1 MSGTQ
6 RAIPTSSSGK
16 APMEVAVPAA
26 RAAGDVIM
34 GRFYTTKEVSFKGRA
49 NLVTDVDLLA
59 EREAIQLLLSEYP
72 DFGVLSEESEPIVR
86 DSPYKWVL
94 DPIDG
99 TRNFAMGVPHFCVV
113 VALARDGEVVVGVT
127 YDPVRQELF
136 SAEAGKGASVNGTP
150 FSVSPRDQLEESVLA
165 FDMGYVDQKAVT
177 ALDMLRSLWPG
188 LQGIRLMGSAALG
201 LAYAASGRVDL
212 YFHHNLSPWDIA
224 SGLLLASEA
233 GGVVVDRNGNPA
245 TLGSESVI
253 LANPGLVAR
262 FLEATDGMPW
272 RNGG

>member
-1 MSGTQ
+1 M
-6 RAIPTSSSGK
+6 
-16 APMEVAVPAA
+16 
-26 RAAGDVIM
+26 
-34 GRFYTTKEVSFKGRA
+34 
-49 NLVTDVDLLA
+49 
-59 EREAIQLLLSEYP
+59 
-72 DFGVLSEESEPIVR
+72 
-86 DSPYKWVL
+86 
-94 DPIDG
+94 
-99 TRNFAMGVPHFCVV
+99 
-113 VALARDGEVVVGVT
+113 
-127 YDPVRQELF
+127 
-136 SAEAGKGASVNGTP
+136 
-150 FSVSPRDQLEESVLA
+150 LA

>member
-1 MSGTQ
+1 M
-6 RAIPTSSSGK
+6 
-16 APMEVAVPAA
+16 
-26 RAAGDVIM
+26 
-34 GRFYTTKEVSFKGRA
+34 
-49 NLVTDVDLLA
+49 
-59 EREAIQLLLSEYP
+59 
-72 DFGVLSEESEPIVR
+72 
-86 DSPYKWVL
+86 
-94 DPIDG
+94 
-99 TRNFAMGVPHFCVV
+99 
-113 VALARDGEVVVGVT
+113 
-127 YDPVRQELF
+127 
-136 SAEAGKGASVNGTP
+136 
-150 FSVSPRDQLEESVLA
+150 LA
-165 FDMGYVDQKAVT
+165 FHMGYVDQKAVT

-262 FLEATDGMPW
+262 FW
-272 RNGG
+272 RPPMACPGETGDSSRRQAFGWLVARGWDPVPRVLMVPQVVQYTTRRES